1 MILARRAAGSGDLAA
16 AAGGRGEI
24 WVARREGWGGGGG
37 WELMRCG
44 CGWGGGG
51 VGCGREGKAAA
62 APCISYTTPRT
73 RKSERTAQ
81 NRVSYYTS
89 GVRGGARGHAL
100 RARERVHL
108 FGFGI
113 EAGPFRIFR
122 KFGTGKFRFL
132 K

>member
-1 MILARRAAGSGDLAA
+1 LGVEWGVVWKGKQQQLPVSATRRRGPESRNGRPKPGFILL
-16 AAGGRGEI
+16 
-24 WVARREGWGGGGG
+24 
-37 WELMRCG
+37 
-44 CGWGGGG
+44 
-51 VGCGREGKAAA
+51 
-62 APCISYTTPRT
+62 
-73 RKSERTAQ
+73 
-81 NRVSYYTS
+81 YTS